1 MFYRQ
6 NLKQTPNKIF
16 KDLADLKFSQA
27 KQTDLNFKP
36 ISDPQIA
43 KRKVLIVDD
52 EKTNLLIT
60 KSKIEKNLNIVCDFA
75 NDGAEAVEIIK
86 TNQNKYDLVLMD
98 VQMPEMDGV
107 TATKK
112 IKLLNAKIPV
122 IALTSLEYE
131 AIGQDDHQYFSY
143 YLSKPV
149 SGHILHRSIT
159 KFIPALNEDLDYLGN
174 KEQYLPELKGKKII
188 LADDQELN
196 LKIVSKKLINLGLE
210 IVQAKNGKE
219 LVNIYQEAVK
229 NNQAF
234 DLIITDIK
242 MPLMSGDEAARQIR
256 KIEIASKI
264 KYKNRVPIIAL
275 SGDGGEE
282 DVRQFFVSQMTDY
295 FLKGSDPENLIK
307 IIALYLSPN
316 KIYFNKEQIKLV
328 SEAAKTKEDKIINTD
343 KLRYFNDSNR
353 KEFLEIFLADSLN
366 HLQKIEKYYQ
376 ENNPILLEKTLHA
389 LKGIT
394 GNVGA
399 EILFQQIV
407 EIESVL
413 KNTESKIEQGEI
425 EKIKTS
431 YLSLS
436 SEIKKL
442 LAD

>member
-1 MFYRQ
+1 
-6 NLKQTPNKIF
+6 
-16 KDLADLKFSQA
+16 
-27 KQTDLNFKP
+27 
-36 ISDPQIA
+36 
-43 KRKVLIVDD
+43 
-52 EKTNLLIT
+52 
-60 KSKIEKNLNIVCDFA
+60 
-75 NDGAEAVEIIK
+75 
-86 TNQNKYDLVLMD
+86 
-98 VQMPEMDGV
+98 MP
-107 TATKK
+107 
-112 IKLLNAKIPV
+112 KIPV

-174 KEQYLPELKGKKII
+174 EEQYLPELKGKKII

-442 LAD
+442 L